1 MTHVA
6 LYATCAFACS
16 CAILVYGACA
26 VCTTGLSNSVDHD
39 SSDNCFGDL
48 DTIGFLG
55 VQARHHDDALH
66 ACIKL
71 QLVA

>member
-16 CAILVYGACA
+16 CAILVYGAC
-26 VCTTGLSNSVDHD
+26 TDFSNSVDHD
-39 SSDNCFGDL
+39 SPDNCFGDL

-55 VQARHHDDALH
+55 IQARHHDALH